1 MKNKLTILETEK
13 GTTFVEVILA
23 VAILMIIVVPLLN
36 SVISTAK
43 NNSLS
48 KEKTEAVALA
58 DMVMDNIKAQK
69 VITATTTSAI
79 YLGASSSTLETY
91 YTIKSEGTSKVTQN
105 TTQTQFTYDTE
116 IRQKTDFELVVDQTN
131 LNNGEFDITV
141 NAVKDSDGS
150 TVSTKMSHI
159 SVNDIL
165 NLYLYDDKYSLM
177 IGGTSIHIDGSIA
190 QVEPDKISIRV
201 TYTGDVT
208 DKKPIKIYAYDYSN
222 INTKLDIYLVDS
234 SEHKPGVI
242 FINKRADKN
251 FNLAYIDSNNF
262 DYNDSINELFKITV
276 TVKRKSDEA
285 EVYTVSSY
293 VKK

>member
-1 MKNKLTILETEK
+1 MKNKLAILRTEK
-13 GTTFVEVILA
+13 GTTFVEVMLA
-23 VAILMIIVVPLLN
+23 VALLAIIVVPLVY
-36 SVISTAK
+36 SVSSTV
-43 NNSLS
+43 NNNITA
-48 KEKTEAVALA
+48 KEKTEAIALA
-58 DMVMDNIKAQK
+58 DMAIDNIKAQK
-69 VITATTTSAI
+69 VITTTTSAI

-177 IGGTSIHIDGSIA
+177 IGGTAIHIDGSIA